1 MGRYF
6 PFDDTGINFFG
17 TTLVIKE
24 MQNHANGIDGGGSG
38 LNVWDGSLLLARYLE
53 RRPELVRNKSVLELG
68 SGCGLVGLSSGIIG
82 AYKVVMTDLKYAL
95 PLMLENVKRN
105 ESSWRGIDKGSK
117 TIECKECD
125 WFRPPPISELF
136 SNNNGPDV
144 ILVADC
150 VWLAP
155 LIAPLLRTLETYTD
169 DSTTVI
175 ITYQQ
180 RGKDAHEE
188 FWEGIHH
195 MFDVVAVDTET
206 TVGLAKP
213 DVFHVLECK
222 KIST

>member
-1 MGRYF
+1 MF
-6 PFDDTGINFFG
+6 LLSI
-17 TTLVIKE
+17 
-24 MQNHANGIDGGGSG
+24 SG
-38 LNVWDGSLLLARYLE
+38 
-53 RRPELVRNKSVLELG
+53 
-68 SGCGLVGLSSGIIG
+68 GLVGLSSGIIG
-82 AYKVVMTDLKYAL
+82 AYKVIMTDLKYAL

-105 ESSWRGIDKGSK
+105 ESSWRGIDQGCK

-136 SNNNGPDV
+136 GNNSVPDV

-195 MFDVVAVDTET
+195 MFDVVAVDTER

-222 KIST
+222 KISI